1 MATFFKNEKKAAK
14 IKTFM
19 IKFGLLKG
27 IVTSQVIV
35 THPFGSKVGPAK

>member
-1 MATFFKNEKKAAK
+1 MKKKTVKIETF
-14 IKTFM
+14 T

-35 THPFGSKVGPAK
+35 THPFGPKVGPPK